1 MEHDIGSKIKVARK
15 EKKKCQLIMISL
27 KKVRML

>member
-1 MEHDIGSKIKVARK
+1 MEHDIGSKIKVARR
-15 EKKKCQLIMISL
+15 EKKKYQLIMISL